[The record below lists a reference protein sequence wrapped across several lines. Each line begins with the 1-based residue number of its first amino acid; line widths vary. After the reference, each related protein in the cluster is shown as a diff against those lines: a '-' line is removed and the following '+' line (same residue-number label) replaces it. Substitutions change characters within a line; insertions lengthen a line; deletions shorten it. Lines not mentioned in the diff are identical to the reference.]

1 MNASDLVIA
10 ADTLTVPK
18 AADKTEGGS
27 ATFLPGRTPGSRAT
41 LMTSP
46 QNPVRTTVDG
56 QTLII
61 TLDRPKA
68 NAVDVATSHALYAA
82 FDRLRNDPALRVAIL
97 TGAGEKFFCAGWDLK
112 AAAAGESAEADH
124 GPGGFAGLT
133 EFLDIGKPVIAAV
146 NGLAFGGGFELVLA
160 ADLVVAAE
168 HAEFA
173 LTEVTLGIVA
183 DAGGL
188 LRLPARLPRA
198 IAAEYLLTGRRFTAA
213 EAARWGLINRV
224 VPAAEVM
231 PAARDLAGAIC
242 AAAPLAVA
250 AALEILRETEGA
262 SVRDGYR
269 ILRGGGLAA
278 YRAMLNSD
286 DAREGA
292 RAFAE
297 RRRPQWQ
304 GR

>member
-1 MNASDLVIA
+1 LTNPNA
-10 ADTLTVPK
+10 
-18 AADKTEGGS
+18 
-27 ATFLPGRTPGSRAT
+27 
-41 LMTSP
+41 
-46 QNPVRTTVDG
+46 PVRTAVDG
-56 QTLII
+56 QTLVI

-68 NAVDVATSHALYAA
+68 NAVDVATSRALYAA
-82 FDRLRNDPALRVAIL
+82 FDRLRSDPALRVGIL
-97 TGAGEKFFCAGWDLK
+97 TGAGERFFCAGWDLK

-188 LRLPARLPRA
+188 LRLPARLPRP
-198 IAAEYLLTGRRFTAA
+198 IAVEYLLTGRRVTAA
-213 EAARWGLINRV
+213 EAARWGLVNRV
-224 VPAAEVM
+224 VPVAEVM
-231 PAARDLAGAIC
+231 PAARELAGAIC

-250 AALEILRETEGA
+250 ATLEILRETEGA
-262 SVRDGYR
+262 GVRDGYQ
-269 ILRGGGLAA
+269 ILRGDGLAA
-278 YRAMLNSD
+278 YRAMLDSQ